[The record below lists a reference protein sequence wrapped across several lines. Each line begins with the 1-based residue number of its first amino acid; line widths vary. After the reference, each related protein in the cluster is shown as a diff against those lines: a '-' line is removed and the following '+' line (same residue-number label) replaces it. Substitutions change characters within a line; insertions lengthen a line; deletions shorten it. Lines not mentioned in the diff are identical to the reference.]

1 MQSDR
6 PPSVTRPPIT
16 IAEMGELALIERLK
30 PFCANGIVG
39 DDAALVDIEP
49 GYRLV
54 VTTDVL
60 VESVHFSDRTTP
72 PFSVGWRAA
81 AANLSDLAAMGAEPL
96 AITVG
101 LGLPGETSWPWV
113 EALYQGM
120 AACLKTHGGAIIG
133 GDLCRAAQQ
142 TVSITALGQ
151 VQPEQAI
158 RRSAAVPGMSVVVTG
173 PHGAS
178 RAGLALLLGEVVL
191 GEVAAEASTA
201 SRSAWIKAHRQ
212 PVPRFDAIARL
223 HQLSQPSE
231 NFPPI
236 AGMDSSDGL
245 ANALLQIAH
254 SSGVGMEIERSRI
267 PLPAQLSNTV
277 GAETALEW
285 ALYGG
290 EDFELVL
297 CMPPNLAGKFT
308 SAGFAVP
315 IGTVTPTKTVQLI
328 SSESGPGIPLTHQ
341 SFQHF

>member
-6 PPSVTRPPIT
+6 PPSVTRPPVT
-16 IAEMGELALIERLK
+16 IAEIGELALIERLK
-30 PFCANGIVG
+30 PFCGEGTVG
-39 DDAALVDIEP
+39 DDAALIDIEP

-101 LGLPGETSWPWV
+101 LGLPGETPWPWV

-120 AACLKTHGGAIIG
+120 AACLKAHGGAIVG

-142 TVSITALGQ
+142 VVSITALGQ
-151 VQPEQAI
+151 VRPEQAI
-158 RRSAAVPGMSVVVTG
+158 RRDAAAPGMSVVVTG

-178 RAGLALLLGEVVL
+178 HAGLALLLGEVAV
-191 GEVAAEASTA
+191 EVPMAP
-201 SRSAWIKAHRQ
+201 RSAWIKAHQQ

-223 HQLSQPSE
+223 HQLIQPGE

-267 PLPAQLSNTV
+267 PLPTQLSNAV
-277 GAETALEW
+277 GAEMALEW

-297 CMPPNLAGKFT
+297 CLPPNLAGKFT
-308 SAGFAVP
+308 SAGFATP
-315 IGTVTPTKTVQLI
+315 IGTVTPAKTVQLI